1 MSHYDTTSII
11 NAVLINPSFTVAA
24 QTDYPASNALEG
36 LLSQTDSS
44 GTGISWTAD
53 INNGPALVM
62 NVVIDSPQEE
72 GTGYR
77 LSLVNVFVED
87 VLCG

>member
-1 MSHYDTTSII
+1 
-11 NAVLINPSFTVAA
+11 
-24 QTDYPASNALEG
+24 